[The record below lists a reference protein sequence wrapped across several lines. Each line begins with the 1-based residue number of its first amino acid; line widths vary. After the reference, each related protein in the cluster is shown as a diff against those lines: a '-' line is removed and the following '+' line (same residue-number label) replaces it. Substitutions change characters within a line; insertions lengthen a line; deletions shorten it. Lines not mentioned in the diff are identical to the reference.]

1 MCQHQQQHQK
11 RKERK
16 HQNQYQNQQRKKG
29 ESCDYSNNNITFRTA
44 TTQKLC
50 LFSENMILEK
60 NKKSNSEE
68 VFLDL
73 KLRTKKTQGIIHVIV
88 HLLKIESSSKQI
100 DSTI

>member
-1 MCQHQQQHQK
+1 
-11 RKERK
+11 
-16 HQNQYQNQQRKKG
+16 
-29 ESCDYSNNNITFRTA
+29 
-44 TTQKLC
+44 
-50 LFSENMILEK
+50 MILEK

-73 KLRTKKTQGIIHVIV
+73 KLRTKKTQGIIHVMV